1 MSNGVPAA
9 TSKTRLDRFRDC
21 FGLNKSVKVWF
32 LDNHLLVFLFIAFV
46 VGLALPALG
55 RTVSGPALSLG
66 ALGSMRVVQS
76 INVILIFLISGFRLK
91 TDAMKKALKQPCALL
106 TGWFSILAWTPL
118 LGFVAARLPL
128 GSKEFSYGLAL
139 FCCVPTTL
147 TSGAALIAGCK
158 GASRASELALMITV
172 TTNLLGCFTTP
183 LWLSAV
189 LSGVDAE
196 IDVFNLL
203 VKLVV
208 TLLLPTVFGKMLQMS
223 SPKAAQFSKDWKT
236 ELTIFSNFNL
246 VFVVWQS
253 VSRAQATIA
262 TAGAGN
268 IVACVACG
276 IGLHL
281 VFWMVN
287 APVFAFQ
294 PINDDHQKRAVFLL
308 GSQKTLPVSL
318 AIIAGLPEGT
328 VGDLGLMTLPCI
340 FGHLSQLIIDA
351 FLVDYWAKLP
361 TDVKAVSDSRSCV
374 AADAFG
380 APAAN
385 DA

>member
-1 MSNGVPAA
+1 M
-9 TSKTRLDRFRDC
+9 
-21 FGLNKSVKVWF
+21 
-32 LDNHLLVFLFIAFV
+32 LVFLFIAFV
-46 VGLALPALG
+46 VGLTAPALG

-66 ALGSMRVVQS
+66 PLGSMRVVQS
-76 INVILIFLISGFRLK
+76 INVILIFVISGFRLK
-91 TDAMKKALKQPCALL
+91 TDAMKKALKQPCGLF

-118 LGFVAARLPL
+118 LGFVAVRLPV
-128 GSKEFSYGLAL
+128 GPKEFSYGLAL

-147 TSGAALIAGCK
+147 TSGAALVAGCK

-172 TTNLLGCFTTP
+172 TANLLGCFTTP

-189 LSGVDAE
+189 LGGVDAE
-196 IDVFNLL
+196 IDVLNLL

-236 ELTIFSNFNL
+236 ALNIFSSFNL

-253 VSRAQATIA
+253 VSRAQTTIA
-262 TAGAGN
+262 TAGASN
-268 IVACVACG
+268 IIACIACG
-276 IGLHL
+276 IGLHM
-281 VFWMVN
+281 VFWVVN
-287 APVFAFQ
+287 APVFALRT
-294 PINDDHQKRAVFLL
+294 ITDVHQKRAIFLL

-328 VGDLGLMTLPCI
+328 IGDLGLMMLPCI

-351 FLVDYWAKLP
+351 FLVDHWAKLP
-361 TDVKAVSDSRSCV
+361 TDVKSVSDTGSCV
-374 AADAFG
+374 AADAVG
-380 APAAN
+380 APAAPV
-385 DA
+385 